1 MYTETS
7 NLMSVLPFALITNL
21 ELNELCKS
29 QVIPPN
35 LDNHMYTLIED
46 LPSKLNVNIRKCNN
60 LLTLLR
66 INIRSLTKN
75 IDKLH
80 QFISTLPIQPEI
92 IAITETKLNKL
103 SNLNLVKL
111 NNYNFIY
118 KNSLSCAGGVGM
130 YIKEGVDFV
139 ERKEINF
146 FNETVES
153 IWANIVVN
161 KKHKITIGVIYRHP
175 NNNIN
180 IFTDQFNEFLQ
191 LLANEQQS
199 LYVTGDFNINILTK
213 SNKNISNYL
222 SMTKS
227 FNLHNIIKQP
237 TRVCKTTSTCIDHIY
252 TNNKNSI
259 HKKFILIDAI
269 SDHFPLFCTIKIKYT
284 VKKY

>member
-60 LLTLLR
+60 LLTLLH
-66 INIRSLTKN
+66 INIRSLTKH

-111 NNYNFIY
+111 
-118 KNSLSCAGGVGM
+118 K
-130 YIKEGVDFV
+130 
-139 ERKEINF
+139 
-146 FNETVES
+146 
-153 IWANIVVN
+153 
-161 KKHKITIGVIYRHP
+161 
-175 NNNIN
+175 
-180 IFTDQFNEFLQ
+180 
-191 LLANEQQS
+191 
-199 LYVTGDFNINILTK
+199 
-213 SNKNISNYL
+213 
-222 SMTKS
+222 
-227 FNLHNIIKQP
+227 
-237 TRVCKTTSTCIDHIY
+237 
-252 TNNKNSI
+252 
-259 HKKFILIDAI
+259 
-269 SDHFPLFCTIKIKYT
+269 
-284 VKKY
+284 